1 MFRPKFLNINE
12 KALERIDHPFSCGML
27 RLQFDNDNNRLGK
40 YVNDINDCEGEKDD
54 DDDDDHVGD
63 DEGDSGG
70 LGLGLGWSH

>member
-1 MFRPKFLNINE
+1 
-12 KALERIDHPFSCGML
+12 ML

-54 DDDDDHVGD
+54 DDDDYHVED

-70 LGLGLGWSH
+70 RGLGLGWSH